1 METNARSLVEHWTW
15 AADKGLMNGNTAAGL
30 RSACSQIL
38 QVIGD
43 GWETTDITTV
53 DVDDLLLRF
62 QNLKKKDYTP
72 QVLELYKKRFRKAT
86 ASYLS
91 YLENP
96 GSWKPSTQERPTTS
110 RRNDRP
116 EKRQPTTEQVASSEA
131 RYRESSNEVEYR
143 FPLRAGVMARIV
155 LPRDLTR
162 DDVNRLSAFMS
173 MLVVSADDGCGTPEE
188 GSHER
193 RNS

>member
-1 METNARSLVEHWTW
+1 MEKNARSLVDHWTW

-30 RSACSQIL
+30 RSACTQIL

-43 GWETTDITTV
+43 GWETTDITGL

-72 QVLELYKKRFRKAT
+72 QVLELYKKRFRKAV

-91 YLENP
+91 YLESP
-96 GSWKPSTQERPTTS
+96 GSWKPSTQERPATS
-110 RRNDRP
+110 QRSDRSNQ
-116 EKRQPTTEQVASSEA
+116 RQQPTGQVVASET
-131 RYRESSNEVEYR
+131 RYRASSSEVEYL
-143 FPLRAGVMARIV
+143 FPLRAGVMARLV

-162 DDVNRLSAFMS
+162 DDVNRLNAFMS
-173 MLVVSADDGCGTPEE
+173 MLVVSVDGRGLPEE
-188 GSHER
+188 GPNER